1 MFSKNP
7 FVFSEKKE
15 TGVDIATRIA
25 AYIALILFFLLLDQL
40 SKDYVLRNYE
50 SIRHVGQR
58 FHLYLHLNASGTLS
72 KFKGKGNVIAL
83 VAMTFFSASILLSL
97 YLSPLLRRCPP
108 YLLGICLVIAGGMGN
123 ALDLLRFGYVVDFL
137 GFTVRE
143 PELKRWILPVYTM
156 IFNIADLQIITGS
169 ALIAFGTIRL
179 HRDSKNKSKETT
191 GGENS

>member
-83 VAMTFFSASILLSL
+83 VAMVFFSASILLSL
-97 YLSPLLRRCPP
+97 YLSPLVRRCPP
-108 YLLGICLVIAGGMGN
+108 
-123 ALDLLRFGYVVDFL
+123 
-137 GFTVRE
+137 
-143 PELKRWILPVYTM
+143 
-156 IFNIADLQIITGS
+156 
-169 ALIAFGTIRL
+169 
-179 HRDSKNKSKETT
+179 
-191 GGENS
+191 